1 MTRYAHYLDT
11 DETPRIAE
19 VRGES
24 LLPLTGIGAL
34 GPDTTTEVLAQA
46 ARDEAAAVSADK
58 LRLLP
63 ASVRPQKVLCV
74 GLNYA
79 SHVAET
85 KREMPDYPVLFP
97 KFASNLIGPTDDI
110 AVPKEAELPDYEGE
124 MAVIIGR
131 PGRHIAERDAL
142 AHVLGFSVAN
152 DVSMRDYQYKSHQW
166 LQGKAWDDS
175 TPLGPHIV
183 TPDEVDLE
191 SAGIRTIVNGST
203 LQEATLSMMMFSVPT
218 LIATISEFTKLEPG
232 DVILTGTPA
241 GIGSKRD
248 PKVILRQGDTVTVE
262 VDGVG
267 RIDNSVVVE

>member
-1 MTRYAHYLDT
+1 MTRYAHFLDSNQQ
-11 DETPRIAE
+11 PRIAE
-19 VRGES
+19 VREDS
-24 LLPLTGIGAL
+24 LIPLAGIGAL
-34 GPDTTTEVLAQA
+34 GPDTTTEVLANA
-46 ARDEAAAVSADK
+46 VREVDAAVPAAEV
-58 LRLLP
+58 RLLP
-63 ASVRPQKVLCV
+63 ASPRPQKVLCV

-97 KFASNLIGPTDDI
+97 KFASNLIGPSDDI
-110 AVPKEAELPDYEGE
+110 VVPKAAELPDYEGE

-131 PGRHIAERDAL
+131 PGRHIPEQDAL
-142 AHVLGFSVAN
+142 DHVLGYSVAN

-175 TPLGPHIV
+175 TPVGPHIV
-183 TPDEVDLE
+183 TPDEVDLDT
-191 SAGIRTIVNGST
+191 AGIRTIVNGRT

-241 GIGSKRD
+241 GIGSKRN
-248 PKVILRQGDTVTVE
+248 PQVILRHGDTVSVE
-262 VDGVG
+262 FDVVG
-267 RIDNSVVVE
+267 LIENSVVVY

>member
-1 MTRYAHYLDT
+1 MTRFAHFL
-11 DETPRIAE
+11 TPNGEPQFAE
-19 VRGES
+19 VAGD
-24 LLPLTGIGAL
+24 LLVPLQGISTL
-34 GPDTTTEVLAQA
+34 GPEITPEVLSSAQ
-46 ARDEAAAVSADK
+46 RLDEAAVPSVDV
-58 LRLLP
+58 RLLP
-63 ASVRPQKVLCV
+63 ASPDPAKVLCV

-79 SHVAET
+79 SHVAEVN
-85 KREMPDYPVLFP
+85 REMPDYPVLFP

-110 AVPKEAELPDYEGE
+110 VVPAESTGPDYEGE

-131 PGRHIAERDAL
+131 PGRRIAEKDAFD
-142 AHVLGFSVAN
+142 HVLGFSVSN

-183 TPDEVDLE
+183 TPGEVDLAA
-191 SAGIRTIVNGST
+191 AGIRTTVNGRT

-218 LIATISEFTKLEPG
+218 LISTISEFTRLDVG

-248 PKVILRQGDTVTVE
+248 PKVILRNGDTVAVE
-262 VDGVG
+262 IDGIG
-267 RIDNSVVVE
+267 RIENTVVTK